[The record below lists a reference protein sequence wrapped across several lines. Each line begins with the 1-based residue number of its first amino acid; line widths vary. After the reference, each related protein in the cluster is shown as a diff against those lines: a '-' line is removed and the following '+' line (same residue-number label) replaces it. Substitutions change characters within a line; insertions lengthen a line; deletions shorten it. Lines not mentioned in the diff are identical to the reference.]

1 MIPKKASHVRIENA
15 SRGGQLAA
23 RARVANR
30 VWSRLVGLLGRSKL
44 SPGEGLVIAPGS
56 AIHTFFMRMSIDVV
70 FMDKQGEVVKTA
82 INVKPF
88 RMVACPLRTRY
99 TLELPVGV
107 IEQTQTAVGDRIE
120 VFAA

>member
-1 MIPKKASHVRIENA
+1 MRIENA

-23 RARVANR
+23 NARVANR
-30 VWSRLVGLLGRSKL
+30 VWSRMVGLLGRSKL
-44 SPGEGLVIAPGS
+44 SLGEGLVIAPGS

-70 FMDKQGEVVKTA
+70 FVDKNGEVVKTA

-120 VFAA
+120 TFAA